1 MDSETIKCKC
11 QKTMKVSDFRTH
23 FQKCKDFRNT
33 FKTFDSQFGEILKQF
48 SEPSENLQIIKFL
61 LYQYISVLERK
72 IKSKGNNHSNPNK
85 IEIKKSDSNETQ
97 NTITKK
103 TKRFKDALE
112 QTQIS
117 KQNTN
122 SSGRKSDKKEEE
134 KGKER
139 PIKNS
144 NSPPKKSRIQM
155 DNMQDYENS
164 IFNFVCQKCKSTDF
178 NYLECF
184 HPMCVKCFNDF
195 AEKDFSN
202 MKCNVCQMVISED
215 YKKQV
220 LGIQKYEKY
229 EQIALMGL
237 VGQIIECPK
246 CHELNSFEA
255 GTINYNIK
263 DDQGKLLSKEA
274 CEEYANN
281 RCRCIRCNENFCI
294 KCKTSPYHIGKTC
307 DEFKH
312 FKKAEKCRFCQ
323 SEINDD
329 NRGHD
334 NDVCNN
340 PECEERYQISCKK
353 KLKCGHKC
361 FGVDGEKEC
370 PPCLISQCKNYK
382 NLFDQDT
389 DAYCNICY
397 TEGLGSAPVIL
408 LSCNHYV
415 HYHCIKRRLEGKWVG
430 PKITFNHCLCPQ
442 CNKWYS
448 CPQVPEIQKL
458 IDENQKLYKEICDMA
473 LKRLE
478 YEGLDKDPQLTDRN
492 SKWYNQKL
500 EYALKRLS
508 YYLCYVCKKPY
519 FAGRRECGDGPDVN
533 NDNPNKVYDPKDL
546 VCGKDA
552 NLQNVAGKTSC
563 DKHGKEFIEYKCR
576 FCCKIASWFC
586 WGTTHFC
593 EDCHARQCA
602 GDYVSKYPKEKL
614 PKCDKAHCEVGGN
627 HPPNGDEYALGCSI
641 CRNEVENFKDF

>member
-33 FKTFDSQFGEILKQF
+33 FKTFDHQFGEILKQF

-72 IKSKGNNHSNPNK
+72 IKSKGNNHSSPNK

-97 NTITKK
+97 NTINKK

-112 QTQIS
+112 QTHIS

-563 DKHGKEFIEYKCR
+563 DKHGKDFIEYKCR

-641 CRNEVENFKDF
+641 CRNEVENLKDF